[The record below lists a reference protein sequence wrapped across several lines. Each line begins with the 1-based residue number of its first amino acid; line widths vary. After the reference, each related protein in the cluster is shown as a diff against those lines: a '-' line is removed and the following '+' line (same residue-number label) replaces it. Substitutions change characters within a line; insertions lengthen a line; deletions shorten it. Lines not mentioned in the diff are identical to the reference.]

1 MRSQQLDELGSVLR
15 RRAFLI
21 VVEINVNAPALCKLQ
36 PAAPLIQG
44 IRTVVTAIAS
54 SGTVTPHIDV
64 SRSSN
69 PRRGSVVM
77 IRDAKCNVVVAEQI
91 KYVVLV
97 PARMAKLEGVA
108 PFARKEFEER
118 SQPIAILL
126 ELRWKLEEHG
136 TGLSTEKP
144 QPRFHQL
151 QTIH

>member
-1 MRSQQLDELGSVLR
+1 MLLMHLSPATTRAPSRFFASPPSHDKCGGRPYAQPAAR
-15 RRAFLI
+15 RTWQRPSAPRFLI

-91 KYVVLV
+91 K
-97 PARMAKLEGVA
+97 
-108 PFARKEFEER
+108 
-118 SQPIAILL
+118 
-126 ELRWKLEEHG
+126 
-136 TGLSTEKP
+136 
-144 QPRFHQL
+144 
-151 QTIH
+151 